1 MKLEDIEVGQTVVDK
16 FGNEYVVEIV
26 SNDWMP
32 VYNGY
37 VVEIVRY
44 DWRPVYLRC
53 TKFVKYVAVQ
63 KHGVM
68 FGRVDDCFWIYKS
81 EKVAKKDGIENCITV
96 ESLKLKE

>member
-26 SNDWMP
+26 SHGWML
-32 VYNGY
+32 V
-37 VVEIVRY
+37 
-44 DWRPVYLRC
+44 WLRC
-53 TKFVKYVAVQ
+53 TKFVEWVVVQ

-68 FGRVDDCFWIYKS
+68 FRYVDDCFWIYKS
-81 EKVAKKDGIENCITV
+81 ENVAKKDGIENCITV

>member
-1 MKLEDIEVGQTVVDK
+1 MQIEMKLEDIEVGQTVVDK

-26 SNDWMP
+26 DYDSMP
-32 VYNGY
+32 VS
-37 VVEIVRY
+37 
-44 DWRPVYLRC
+44 LRC
-53 TKFVKYVAVQ
+53 TKFVKWVVVQ

-68 FGRVDDCFWIYKS
+68 FRYVDDCFWIYKS